1 MMDLSPTIMDALLP
15 VLWPLILHVKEKY
28 GGKFGSPTGSS
39 VKVHF
44 MSTQF
49 VGGMQYISR
58 NFILPFEPY
67 RSVMEEG
74 K

>member
-1 MMDLSPTIMDALLP
+1 LP
-15 VLWPLILHVKEKY
+15 ILQPLISRVKEKY
-28 GGKFGSPTGSS
+28 GGKRWKPCGSL

-49 VGGMQYISR
+49 MGGMQYIYISR
-58 NFILPFEPY
+58 DFILPFEPY
-67 RSVMEEG
+67 HSVIEEG